1 MSEVPQNRNSKSTK
15 KDVETETKLTKCI
28 DPKDD
33 QYTRF
38 LLHGSD
44 NIILQRRLFYHSL
57 DACGARGVE
66 LPGPASGS
74 LTTETHNLFKQ
85 DKWPL
90 EDFTT
95 TKGSRF
101 WTALIPALQLASN
114 FLLSEPALAVF
125 RHIKYGREEEDVL
138 TGRTNLVPADTTLTE
153 SQQND
158 AVKQDLEKLATHL
171 RFLFGVFQL
180 PEDPTDRTQTLAVH
194 TVSQKEFGDDAHIV
208 GDDSLLPEDD
218 NKTHYIVMNQAYKA
232 FISRKM
238 KTSYELVR
246 FAVGFAI
253 TLVHELTH
261 AFYARDRTD
270 GDEEYKEP
278 FLNVDQCCRDG
289 KAELGSAMEH
299 ALFKNPIIQVIHPIR
314 GSAME
319 WERVLKQTRD
329 DHRVV
334 DVVSSVTF
342 YVSPIWL
349 YRFLTQEFWDGL
361 ASAAAPL
368 EVFFLGVAQ
377 ATQGACL
384 DPTDNQL
391 RWGVRELDANIEA
404 TRKNFDVGENRRPP
418 PENLSRSAANA

>member
-1 MSEVPQNRNSKSTK
+1 MTLGVR
-15 KDVETETKLTKCI
+15 
-28 DPKDD
+28 
-33 QYTRF
+33 
-38 LLHGSD
+38 
-44 NIILQRRLFYHSL
+44 ILIRLYS
-57 DACGARGVE
+57 C
-66 LPGPASGS
+66 
-74 LTTETHNLFKQ
+74 
-85 DKWPL
+85 
-90 EDFTT
+90 
-95 TKGSRF
+95 
-101 WTALIPALQLASN
+101 
-114 FLLSEPALAVF
+114 
-125 RHIKYGREEEDVL
+125 
-138 TGRTNLVPADTTLTE
+138 
-153 SQQND
+153 
-158 AVKQDLEKLATHL
+158 
-171 RFLFGVFQL
+171 
-180 PEDPTDRTQTLAVH
+180 
-194 TVSQKEFGDDAHIV
+194 
-208 GDDSLLPEDD
+208 EDD

-418 PENLSRSAANA
+418 PENLSRSTANAYLSRHEVIDVYERLDQQKLQAAFESDEPIVEPVKAPVEAPPANAPESSEVSAALSKQSQKKPRKRKRRRIA